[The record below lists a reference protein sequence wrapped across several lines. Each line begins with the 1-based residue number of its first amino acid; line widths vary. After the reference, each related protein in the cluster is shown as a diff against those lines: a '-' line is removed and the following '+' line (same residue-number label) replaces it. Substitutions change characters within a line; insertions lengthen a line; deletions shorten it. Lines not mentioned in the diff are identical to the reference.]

1 MKSALLKLCVVTL
14 VSLFSQMGL
23 ANKLVI
29 NLAES
34 GTLSNYTKKAQK
46 FLESNPMIRG
56 INGTELVDLILQY
69 YESLSKEYREM
80 IPLKKV
86 YIPISKESD

>member
-1 MKSALLKLCVVTL
+1 MPGDYG
-14 VSLFSQMGL
+14 LF
-23 ANKLVI
+23 V
-29 NLAES
+29 
-34 GTLSNYTKKAQK
+34 TLSNYTKTAQK
-46 FLESNPMIRG
+46 ILEANPMIRG
-56 INGTELVDLILQY
+56 INGTELVDLILRY